1 MDKSYDI
8 KSICSWGAI
17 LIRDLMKSVSLDEYS
32 NYYRLIFVHK
42 EVFVTG
48 LVRDQEKS
56 ETPIQ

>member
-1 MDKSYDI
+1 
-8 KSICSWGAI
+8 
-17 LIRDLMKSVSLDEYS
+17 MKSVSLDEYS

-48 LVRDQEKS
+48 LVRDQEKP